1 MRQLLW
7 RWDARSLESGGMLDV
22 DTHAMSA
29 WDLGVER
36 GNRGPGTWSR
46 ISFPHPLALNGD
58 AGTFTYLVGLKGCAR
73 VYNQATVS
81 PAPEGRELEF
91 ALTHEAPIGRGGAW
105 SKWRIRACVLTWR
118 TG

>member
-1 MRQLLW
+1 MVTDLI
-7 RWDARSLESGGMLDV
+7 
-22 DTHAMSA
+22 SA
-29 WDLGVER
+29 AACAEW
-36 GNRGPGTWSR
+36 
-46 ISFPHPLALNGD
+46 D
-58 AGTFTYLVGLKGCAR
+58 AGTFTYLFGLKGCAR